1 VRSPPRAPH
10 ANGTLPGQDVTEFDP
25 STSDGTLVAAAVAG
39 EREAFALLVRRY
51 QGPLLRAAISRLGNV
66 ALAEETVQETMLC
79 SLKWLHSYDSR
90 YSFRTWLWTILL
102 RQCARQGK
110 REARQGGPRLSG
122 PAMGGETAVEPLCSA
137 PSPLDKLLVGEDA
150 QRLHA
155 LLSRLP
161 EVQADALRLRFFG
174 ELTFPEIA
182 AAMECSES
190 GAKNRV
196 KLGLIQLS
204 HWLRETQ
211 ASRAAENLPE
221 SDARRASAVT
231 TPDRRGR

>member
-1 VRSPPRAPH
+1 
-10 ANGTLPGQDVTEFDP
+10 VTEFDA
-25 STSDGTLVAAAVAG
+25 STSDGTLVAAALAG
-39 EREAFALLVRRY
+39 EREAFAQLLRRY
-51 QGPLLRAAISRLGNV
+51 QGPLLRAAISRLGSA

-79 SLKWLHSYDSR
+79 SLKWLHTYDSR

-110 REARQGGPRLSG
+110 REARQLSPRLSG
-122 PAMGGETAVEPLCSA
+122 PVTDSAATAEPLCPA
-137 PSPLDKLLVGEDA
+137 PSPLELILRREDG

-204 HWLRETQ
+204 HWLRESPHRSDAHRPRETQ
-211 ASRAAENLPE
+211 AAPP
-221 SDARRASAVT
+221 SAIT
-231 TPDRRGR
+231 TPDRRGT

>member
-1 VRSPPRAPH
+1 MF
-10 ANGTLPGQDVTEFDP
+10 PGQIVTEFDAN
-25 STSDGTLVAAAVAG
+25 TSDGTLVAAAVAG

-51 QGPLLRAAISRLGNV
+51 QGPFLRAAVSRLGNV
-66 ALAEETVQETMLC
+66 PLAEETVQETMLC
-79 SLKWLHSYDSR
+79 SLKWLHTYDSR

-102 RQCARQGK
+102 RQSARQGK
-110 REARQGGPRLSG
+110 REARQLGPRLSD
-122 PAMGGETAVEPLCSA
+122 PAAASVAAAEPLCPA
-137 PSPLDKLLVGEDA
+137 PSPLEQILRREDG
-150 QRLHA
+150 QRLHG

-161 EVQADALRLRFFG
+161 EAQADALRLRFFG

-204 HWLRETQ
+204 HWLRESPDLDDT
-211 ASRAAENLPE
+211 RRPRETHAAP
-221 SDARRASAVT
+221 ASAIT

>member
-1 VRSPPRAPH
+1 VKEFN
-10 ANGTLPGQDVTEFDP
+10 AN
-25 STSDGTLVAAAVAG
+25 TSDGTLVAAALAG
-39 EREAFALLVRRY
+39 ECEAFAQLVRRY
-51 QGPLLRAAISRLGNV
+51 QGPLLRAAISRLGSA
-66 ALAEETVQETMLC
+66 ALAEETVQETILC
-79 SLKWLHSYDSR
+79 SLKWLHTYDSR

-110 REARQGGPRLSG
+110 RESRQLGPRLSIPVAS
-122 PAMGGETAVEPLCSA
+122 PAAAEPLCPA
-137 PSPLDKLLVGEDA
+137 PSPLEQILLREDG
-150 QRLHA
+150 QRLHG

-182 AAMECSES
+182 AAMQCSES

-204 HWLRETQ
+204 RWLSDSPPRSEAQHPRETQ
-211 ASRAAENLPE
+211 AAPQCAI
-221 SDARRASAVT
+221 T
-231 TPDRRGR
+231 TPDRRGT